1 MRTLKILLQK
11 EFRQIFRNKI
21 ILAIATVM
29 PVMQFIIL
37 PLAANYEI
45 KNINLV
51 VVDHDH
57 SVDSRKL
64 LNDITSSGYFRLID
78 YDNTF
83 DEAYKY
89 IETDEAD
96 VVLEIP
102 PDFEK
107 NLVREGSQKVF
118 IAMNAI
124 NGTKAGLGGSY
135 LQTIISNYNKDM
147 LVDLSPSIKKDGQA
161 GINVIPLD
169 WFNPQR
175 NYELS
180 LIPGI
185 LGMLVTLVG
194 GFLTALNIVKE
205 KEIGT
210 IEQINVSPI
219 RKRDFI
225 LAKLIPFW
233 ILANVIFTF
242 GLILSYFLYHIVPQ
256 GNLLVLYA
264 FIAVYLL
271 AILGFGLL
279 VSTYSETQQQAMFI
293 MFFFIMIFLL
303 LAGLFTPIESMPH
316 WAQVITRFNPVVY
329 LVKVIRMVMLK
340 GSGFIDI
347 LPELETISLM
357 ALVLN
362 VWAVANYKKKA

>member
-21 ILAIATVM
+21 ILAITMVM

-37 PLAANYEI
+37 PLAANFEI

-51 VVDHDH
+51 AVDHDH
-57 SVDSRKL
+57 SVYSRQL
-64 LNDITSSGYFRLID
+64 LSSITASGYFQLTD

-83 DEAYKY
+83 KEAYKY
-89 IETDEAD
+89 IESDKAD
-96 VVLEIP
+96 LVLEIP
-102 PDFEK
+102 AGFEK
-107 NLVREGSQKVF
+107 NLVREGSQKIF
-118 IAMNAI
+118 IAVNAI
-124 NGTKAGLGGSY
+124 NGTKAGLGATY
-135 LQTIISNYNKDM
+135 LNTIISKFNNDI
-147 LVDLSPSIKKDGQA
+147 LIDLLPSMKATEQS
-161 GINVIPLD
+161 GIDVVPLD

-175 NYELS
+175 NYKLS

-233 ILANVIFTF
+233 ILANVIFTI
-242 GLILSYFLYHIVPQ
+242 GLILSYVLYHIVPR
-256 GNLLVLYA
+256 GNLLILYV
-264 FIAVYLL
+264 FVAVYLL

-279 VSTYSETQQQAMFI
+279 VSTYSDTQQQAMFI
-293 MFFFIMIFLL
+293 MFFFMLIFILL
-303 LAGLFTPIESMPH
+303 GGLFTPIESMPA
-316 WAQVITRFNPVVY
+316 WARAITKLNPVAYFIHVM
-329 LVKVIRMVMLK
+329 RMVMLK
-340 GSGFIDI
+340 GSSFKDI
-347 LPELETISLM
+347 LPELGAVSLM
-357 ALVLN
+357 AVVLN
-362 VWAVANYKKKA
+362 VWAGLNYKKKM

>member
-21 ILAIATVM
+21 ILRITLVM
-29 PVMQFIIL
+29 PIMQFIIL
-37 PLAANYEI
+37 PLAANFEI

-57 SVDSRKL
+57 SVDSRRL
-64 LNDITSSGYFRLID
+64 LSDITSSGYFRLVA

-89 IETDEAD
+89 IETDKTD
-96 VVLEIP
+96 VILEIP
-102 PDFEK
+102 ADFER
-107 NLVREGSQKVF
+107 NLVRTGSQQIF
-118 IAMNAI
+118 IAFNAI
-124 NGTKAGLGGSY
+124 NGTKAGLGAGY
-135 LQTIISNYNKDM
+135 LRTIITNYNKHI
-147 LVDLSPSIKKDGQA
+147 LVKLAPSMQTSDGA
-161 GINVIPLD
+161 GINVVPLD

-175 NYELS
+175 NYQLS

-233 ILANVIFTF
+233 ILANVIFTL

-264 FIAVYLL
+264 FVAIYLL

-316 WAQVITRFNPVVY
+316 WAQIITKFNPVAY
-329 LVKVIRMVMLK
+329 LVDVIRMVILK
-340 GSGFIDI
+340 GSGFKDI
-347 LPELETISLM
+347 LPQAEVIGLM
-357 ALVLN
+357 AIVLN
-362 VWAVANYKKKA
+362 VWAVLNYKKKV

>member
-1 MRTLKILLQK
+1 MRTLKFLLQK

-21 ILAIATVM
+21 ILGITLVM
-29 PVMQFIIL
+29 PIMQFIIL
-37 PLAANYEI
+37 PLAANFEI

-64 LNDITSSGYFRLID
+64 ISDITSSRYFRLID

-89 IETDEAD
+89 METDKAD

-102 PDFEK
+102 ADFER
-107 NLVREGSQKVF
+107 NLVREGSQKIF
-118 IAMNAI
+118 IAFNAI
-124 NGTKAGLGGSY
+124 NGTKAGLGAGY
-135 LQTIISNYNKDM
+135 LRAIISDYNKEIFVHLM
-147 LVDLSPSIKKDGQA
+147 PSMKNANNA
-161 GINVIPLD
+161 GIDVVPLN

-175 NYELS
+175 NYQLS

-185 LGMLVTLVG
+185 LGMLVTLVC

-233 ILANVIFTF
+233 ILANVIFTL

-256 GNLLVLYA
+256 GNLLVLYV
-264 FIAVYLL
+264 FLAVYLL

-293 MFFFIMIFLL
+293 MFFFMMIFLL
-303 LAGLFTPIESMPH
+303 LGGLFTPIESMPH
-316 WAQVITRFNPVVY
+316 WAQMITKLNPVAY
-329 LVKVIRMVMLK
+329 LINVIRMVMLK
-340 GSGFIDI
+340 GSTLKDI
-347 LPELETISLM
+347 LPELGSVAIM
-357 ALVLN
+357 AIVLN
-362 VWAVANYKKKA
+362 VWAVLNYKKKM

>member
-21 ILAIATVM
+21 ILRITMVM
-29 PVMQFIIL
+29 PIMQFIIL
-37 PLAANYEI
+37 PLAANFEI

-64 LNDITSSGYFRLID
+64 LSDITSSGYFRLID

-89 IETDEAD
+89 IETDKAD

-102 PDFEK
+102 ADFER
-107 NLVREGSQKVF
+107 NLVREGSQKIF
-118 IAMNAI
+118 IAFNAI
-124 NGTKAGLGGSY
+124 NGTKAGLGASY
-135 LQTIISNYNKDM
+135 LRTIVSDYNKDI
-147 LVDLSPSIKKDGQA
+147 LVDLMPSTKNANKA
-161 GINVIPLD
+161 GIDVVPLD
-169 WFNPQR
+169 WFNAQR
-175 NYELS
+175 NYQLS

-185 LGMLVTLVG
+185 LGMLVTLVS
-194 GFLTALNIVKE
+194 GFLTSLNIVKE

-233 ILANVIFTF
+233 ILANVIFTL
-242 GLILSYFLYHIVPQ
+242 GLILSYFLYHIIPQ
-256 GNLLVLYA
+256 GNLLVLYV
-264 FIAVYLL
+264 FLAVYLL

-293 MFFFIMIFLL
+293 MFFFMMIFLL
-303 LAGLFTPIESMPH
+303 LGGLFTPIESMPH
-316 WAQVITRFNPVVY
+316 WAQLITKLNPVAY
-329 LVKVIRMVMLK
+329 LINVIRMVMLK
-340 GSGFIDI
+340 GSTLKDI
-347 LPELETISLM
+347 LPELGSVAIM
-357 ALVLN
+357 AVVLN
-362 VWAVANYKKKA
+362 VWAVLNYKKKM

>member
-21 ILAIATVM
+21 ILGIASVM
-29 PVMQFIIL
+29 PIMQFIIL
-37 PLAANYEI
+37 PLAANFEI

-57 SVDSRKL
+57 SVDSRRL
-64 LNDITSSGYFRLID
+64 LSDITSSGYFRLID
-78 YDNTF
+78 YDNSF
-83 DEAYKY
+83 DEAYQY
-89 IETDEAD
+89 IENNKAD

-102 PDFEK
+102 ADFEK
-107 NLVREGSQKVF
+107 NLVRQGSQKIF
-118 IAMNAI
+118 LAFNAI

-135 LQTIISNYNKDM
+135 LRTIISGYNKHI
-147 LVDLSPSIKKDGQA
+147 LVDLVPSAKKEGLR
-161 GINVIPLD
+161 GIDVVPLD

-175 NYELS
+175 NYQLS

-233 ILANVIFTF
+233 ILANVVFTL

-264 FIAVYLL
+264 FVAVYLL

-316 WAQVITRFNPVVY
+316 WAQVITKFNPVAY

-340 GSGFIDI
+340 GSTLQDI
-347 LPELETISLM
+347 LPELGTIAVM
-357 ALVLN
+357 AVVLN
-362 VWAVANYKKKA
+362 TWAVLNYRKRM

>member
-21 ILAIATVM
+21 ILRITMVM
-29 PVMQFIIL
+29 PIMQFIIL
-37 PLAANYEI
+37 PLAANFEI
-45 KNINLV
+45 KNIDLV

-57 SVDSRKL
+57 SVDSRRL
-64 LNDITSSGYFRLID
+64 ISDITSSGYFRLRD

-83 DEAYKY
+83 DEAYRY
-89 IETDEAD
+89 IERDKAD
-96 VVLEIP
+96 VIVEIP
-102 PDFEK
+102 DGFER
-107 NLVREGSQKVF
+107 NLVREGSQKIF
-118 IAMNAI
+118 IAFNAI
-124 NGTKAGLGGSY
+124 NGTKAGLGASY
-135 LQTIISNYNKDM
+135 LSTIVSNYNQDII
-147 LVDLSPSIKKDGQA
+147 VDLMPSIKNENPA
-161 GINVIPLD
+161 GISVVPLD

-175 NYELS
+175 NYQLS

-233 ILANVIFTF
+233 ILANVIFTI
-242 GLILSYFLYHIVPQ
+242 GLILSYFIYHIVPQ
-256 GNLLVLYA
+256 GNLWVLYA
-264 FIAVYLL
+264 FLAVYLL

-279 VSTYSETQQQAMFI
+279 VSTYSESQQQAMFI
-293 MFFFIMIFLL
+293 MFFFVMIFLL
-303 LAGLFTPIESMPH
+303 LGGLFTPIESMPP
-316 WAQVITRFNPVVY
+316 WAQMITRFNPVAY
-329 LVKVIRMVMLK
+329 LIKVIRMVMLK
-340 GSGFIDI
+340 GSTLTDI
-347 LPELETISLM
+347 LPELGTIALM

-362 VWAVANYKKKA
+362 AWAVLNYRKKM